1 MNVNKNSDPSK
12 ANMLVA
18 TFNNGV
24 PIKDHKINV
33 TEDVLLA
40 GSYDDQTKTA
50 LFCQKEIMKLI
61 IIQLNFYL

>member
-1 MNVNKNSDPSK
+1 
-12 ANMLVA
+12 MLVA